1 MTTSLKVLLAVKALI
16 AAALPLANVRG
27 FDGDA
32 EKPDRIGPGGCV
44 VGTRSDPGDPEVDLS
59 PLTYNYRHRIELE
72 IAAEGGVGGD
82 PLDSMLLT
90 IGAAVAADR
99 FLGGLCQFLSAEA
112 AEMMD
117 TGDDGVPSINWALVP
132 IIAEYSTE
140 NPLG

>member
-1 MTTSLKVLLAVKALI
+1 MTKSLQVLLAAKALV

-32 EKPDRIGPGGCV
+32 EKPERIGAGGCV

-72 IAAEGGVGGD
+72 IAAEGGAGGA
-82 PLDSMLLT
+82 PLDAMLLAL
-90 IGAAVAADR
+90 GAAIQADR
-99 FLGGLCQFLSAEA
+99 FLGGLCQWLDVEA

-117 TGDDGVPSINWALVP
+117 AGDDAVPSINWALVP
-132 IIAEYSTE
+132 LIAEYSTE